1 MNITPYISI
10 IIPVYGVEKYIKKC
24 LESVLLQTFTD
35 FECLVIDDGSTD
47 NSINIAKE
55 AVAKDPR
62 FIFLNKKN
70 GGVASARNYGI
81 KHAKGKY
88 IAFIDSDD
96 YVEPDFLLL
105 PLTTIEAEDSD
116 ICMFSINY
124 VAEDGTHFKTQHN
137 NLKKYYEENDFL
149 ISKNTLMNFSYL
161 KLYKKEIFDSI
172 LFDETVITYEDV
184 DLNFRIIYGRKVS
197 NIKKPLYNYMQR
209 KGSLSHDI
217 KPTYLKDIVAIT
229 KKQDDFVLENNLIN
243 KNREYINFTYLKT
256 FIFSASIKLVRYS
269 KNYSTDVINLKKSID
284 SSRFTF
290 KNILFVIKQERKVG
304 LSLLLFKLSP
314 SAFRSFSRFWFKA
327 HLN

>member
-161 KLYKKEIFDSI
+161 
-172 LFDETVITYEDV
+172 
-184 DLNFRIIYGRKVS
+184 R
-197 NIKKPLYNYMQR
+197 
-209 KGSLSHDI
+209 
-217 KPTYLKDIVAIT
+217 
-229 KKQDDFVLENNLIN
+229 NL
-243 KNREYINFTYLKT
+243 
-256 FIFSASIKLVRYS
+256 
-269 KNYSTDVINLKKSID
+269 
-284 SSRFTF
+284 
-290 KNILFVIKQERKVG
+290 
-304 LSLLLFKLSP
+304 
-314 SAFRSFSRFWFKA
+314 
-327 HLN
+327 